1 MSDRLAL
8 SNAIEDAGIERAK
21 AERIASTIVDL
32 IHDNVATKADVA
44 TVSANLRQTEIALKA
59 DISDLRGEIRRVE
72 TSLRGDLALVEHRL
86 LTRLG
91 GLVVVV
97 GGAVVAAL
105 HYWPPGHIGG

>member
-8 SNAIEDAGIERAK
+8 SNAIEDAGIDRAK

-59 DISDLRGEIRRVE
+59 DIAELRGEVRRVE

-86 LTRLG
+86 MTRLG
-91 GLVVVV
+91 AV
-97 GGAVVAAL
+97 VVAAVGIIL
-105 HYWPPGHIGG
+105 AAMRYLPPVH